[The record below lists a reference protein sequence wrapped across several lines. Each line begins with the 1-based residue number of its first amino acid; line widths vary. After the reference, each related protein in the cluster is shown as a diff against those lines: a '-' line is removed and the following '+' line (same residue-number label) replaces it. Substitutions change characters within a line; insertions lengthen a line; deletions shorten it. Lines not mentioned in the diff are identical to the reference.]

1 MEESSHGESNW
12 RRTECLIINSTL
24 FSGDSSDHFSKS
36 ESKWEETDHE
46 SYYRYRFPTVVPLET
61 DGIRNRMPT
70 YQFWQGITPLF
81 WKGFVQEDRTSL
93 LWPPCK
99 EFDQWLWCHI
109 FVLDQPLICGTVSR
123 VKVAPLV
130 GELKRKDI
138 TLTDVGTGQPKI
150 EILIDADA
158 AGQLYIRTRTD

>member
-1 MEESSHGESNW
+1 M
-12 RRTECLIINSTL
+12 
-24 FSGDSSDHFSKS
+24 
-36 ESKWEETDHE
+36 
-46 SYYRYRFPTVVPLET
+46 
-61 DGIRNRMPT
+61 
-70 YQFWQGITPLF
+70 
-81 WKGFVQEDRTSL
+81 
-93 LWPPCK
+93 
-99 EFDQWLWCHI
+99 
-109 FVLDQPLICGTVSR
+109 LDQPLICGTVSR